1 MSTLSQQQPKAEL
14 TPAPRNKAKETAVG
28 FVIGGLAACGA
39 VTFTN
44 PWEVNLKKIAKIFY
58 RSKEISELGSK
69 NSSSITR

>member
-14 TPAPRNKAKETAVG
+14 KPVSKSKVKETALG

-44 PWEVNLKKIAKIFY
+44 PWEV
-58 RSKEISELGSK
+58 RSAHCFVAVTSK
-69 NSSSITR
+69 